1 MLEWGAVEIICLI
14 GLVLIGWLH
23 MRQNNLENKL
33 ELKADKDD
41 FNELKADVKVMAD
54 HVVDLKVDQTRCLT
68 ILERL
73 EKSNS
78 KND

>member
-1 MLEWGAVEIICLI
+1 MRHNSLES
-14 GLVLIGWLH
+14 
-23 MRQNNLENKL
+23 KL
-33 ELKADKDD
+33 ELKADKED

-78 KND
+78 KSG

>member
-1 MLEWGAVEIICLI
+1 MEWGAVELI
-14 GLVLIGWLH
+14 AVVFLALVGWLH
-23 MRQNNLENKL
+23 MRQNSLESKL

-73 EKSNS
+73 EKSSS
-78 KND
+78 KSD